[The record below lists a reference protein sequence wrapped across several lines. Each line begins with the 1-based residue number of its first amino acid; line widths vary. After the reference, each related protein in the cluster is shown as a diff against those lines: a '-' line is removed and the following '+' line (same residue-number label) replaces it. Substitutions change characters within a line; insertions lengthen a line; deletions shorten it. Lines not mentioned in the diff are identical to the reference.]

1 MPSSRA
7 NSKKATRQL
16 EHLRESEQ
24 KVGGSEKAAKRIA
37 APTTNKA
44 RRMKGK

>member
-1 MPSSRA
+1 MPPRGA
-7 NSKKATRQL
+7 NSKKSARQL
-16 EHLRESEQ
+16 EHIRESET

-37 APTTNKA
+37 APTASKT